1 MAFRVGS
8 RGRKTLKRL
17 LFLNPLT
24 ADIWATDHWRAYNIL
39 PKDRHIQ
46 SKAHTFTVE
55 SKNSQIRHYLARF
68 RRRTKCYSKAVHMV
82 IATLTIFFNQQLIH
96 KLY

>member
-1 MAFRVGS
+1 VAFRVGS
-8 RGRKTLKRL
+8 RGRKTLKKL
-17 LFLNPLT
+17 LFLHPLR
-24 ADIWATDHWRAYNIL
+24 ADIYATDHYRAYNIL
-39 PKDRHIQ
+39 PQDHHIR

-68 RRRTKCYSKAVHMV
+68 HRRTKCYSKAVHMV
-82 IATLTIFFNQQLIH
+82 IATLTIFFNRQLIH